1 MYTRGKEFYDI
12 VAKGLAS
19 MGYVDKNGVSAL
31 TYFIQDM
38 FADKY
43 NAESTFA
50 QMGFPL
56 NPNLPIRPTYEQIE
70 ATIRPYTMGTYVDID
85 SDGNTKSTDGL
96 SLKMGGIP
104 TFKHEVVLSRKILR
118 EKMMLMDSIGGSTPE
133 IENTIMDLLFN
144 GLDDLLGGNY
154 NTFRYQRHQIVSN
167 FGKLVIDAK
176 NNPGGIPLEID
187 FGVPAKNK
195 KVSKWYTKNG
205 SGEVSQGSKVTSGEV
220 DPIKEMRNIRLGS
233 RRKDFAPEGHW
244 ECSLTTY
251 EDLIALPYFRK
262 MYVMYARPDITD
274 ADNITAFGALVDD
287 DTIKTFIESRIGAR
301 IEVVDRIS
309 SVEKFNKE
317 KQAME
322 YTYMDSFNEGVLVY
336 VPDGA
341 IGDVQC
347 GKPIVM
353 ETPGA
358 RVALYDGGRTLIRQV
373 FEDETMT
380 QVIKS
385 EVTGLAVPNKV
396 RWMYYLTI
404 KG

>member
-118 EKMMLMDSIGGSTPE
+118 EKMMLMDSIGGITPE

-144 GLDDLLGGNY
+144 GWTICWAATTTLSVTN
-154 NTFRYQRHQIVSN
+154 
-167 FGKLVIDAK
+167 A
-176 NNPGGIPLEID
+176 
-187 FGVPAKNK
+187 
-195 KVSKWYTKNG
+195 TK
-205 SGEVSQGSKVTSGEV
+205 SCRTSA
-220 DPIKEMRNIRLGS
+220 S
-233 RRKDFAPEGHW
+233 W
-244 ECSLTTY
+244 
-251 EDLIALPYFRK
+251 
-262 MYVMYARPDITD
+262 
-274 ADNITAFGALVDD
+274 
-287 DTIKTFIESRIGAR
+287 
-301 IEVVDRIS
+301 
-309 SVEKFNKE
+309 
-317 KQAME
+317 
-322 YTYMDSFNEGVLVY
+322 
-336 VPDGA
+336 
-341 IGDVQC
+341 
-347 GKPIVM
+347 
-353 ETPGA
+353 
-358 RVALYDGGRTLIRQV
+358 
-373 FEDETMT
+373 
-380 QVIKS
+380 
-385 EVTGLAVPNKV
+385 
-396 RWMYYLTI
+396 
-404 KG
+404 